1 MPIITFEAG
10 KLTKEQ
16 KKELISK
23 FTSIAC
29 EVTKIPKQ
37 AFLVSIR
44 EMPEENIGVGGI
56 TVEEI
61 KQNLNNPK
69 Q

>member
-16 KKELISK
+16 KKELINK
-23 FTSIAC
+23 FTNIAC
-29 EVTKIPKQ
+29 EVTNIPKQ
-37 AFLVSIR
+37 AFIVSIR
-44 EMPEENIGVGGI
+44 EMPEENVGVGGI

-61 KQNLNNPK
+61 KQNRNNPK

>member
-10 KLTKEQ
+10 KLTREQ
-16 KKELISK
+16 KKELIAK
-23 FTSIAC
+23 FTETAS

-37 AFLVSIR
+37 HFIVSIR
-44 EMPEENIGVGGI
+44 EMPLENVGVGGI
-56 TVEEI
+56 TVEEM
-61 KQNLNNPK
+61 KQGK

>member
-10 KLTKEQ
+10 QLTKEQ
-16 KKELISK
+16 KKELITK
-23 FTSIAC
+23 FTNIAC
-29 EVTKIPKQ
+29 EITKIPKQ
-37 AFLVSIR
+37 AFIVSIR

-61 KQNLNNPK
+61 KKNINNQK
-69 Q
+69 